1 MNKKIKPCAFFIL
14 LLSFAF
20 ILLPIGAD
28 ATESGGEPEYYGRY
42 ALSTLPN
49 AEALLFAYD
58 AISEGI
64 ENSAPLITVDNG
76 KGGLTVDELNVV
88 TDAYRRDRTE
98 HFWANG
104 GNISYNSS
112 TGKAIQYAPDYIMS
126 GAELSEARAAF
137 DAAADEILLGITD
150 SMSEFEKELYL
161 HDALAKRVMY
171 VDTENAHNAYG
182 ALVKG
187 KAVCD
192 GYSEA
197 FQYLLQRA
205 GIQSFIAIGSS
216 YDPNTYED
224 VGHAWNI
231 VRIDGEYYHV
241 DVTWDDQGKKLYHAY
256 FNLTDTEILYD
267 HEIDPTVYPLPSCA
281 SAVSNYY
288 SLRGIT
294 LTNFDIPTVAEL
306 IRNNAPQLKMRISGH
321 VHSAK
326 NFILWFDAN
335 FQDIASLAAVSG
347 NYSYSVLRCEVI
359 IEIST
364 CPHTEKTKVDP
375 TPASCEN
382 DGNILHYV
390 CVCGEIFSDTGSVLK
405 EEDVVILATG
415 HTAAAGFGADGE
427 YHWLVCSVCGG
438 SYSFGAHLYTDACD
452 ALCNT
457 CNGERIPPH
466 KHKTEFSSDD
476 QNHWNECSCGDKK
489 NVAPHS
495 DTDGDGLCDECGF
508 DLKIGESEDFLK
520 DLINRVKGDKKMLI
534 ILLGGSLF
542 FTVLLLAVIT
552 RIFRR

>member
-20 ILLPIGAD
+20 LLLPIGAD

-58 AISEGI
+58 AVSEGI

-76 KGGLTVDELNVV
+76 HGGLTVEEFNMVS
-88 TDAYRRDRTE
+88 DAYRRDRTE

-126 GAELSEARAAF
+126 GAELEEAKAAF
-137 DAAADEILLGITD
+137 FAAADEILLGITD

-161 HDALAKRVMY
+161 HDALASHTMY

-182 ALVKG
+182 ALVNG

-197 FQYLLQRA
+197 LQYLLRCV

-216 YDPNTYED
+216 KDPNTYED

-326 NFILWFDAN
+326 N
-335 FQDIASLAAVSG
+335 SSSG
-347 NYSYSVLRCEVI
+347 S
-359 IEIST
+359 
-364 CPHTEKTKVDP
+364 
-375 TPASCEN
+375 
-382 DGNILHYV
+382 
-390 CVCGEIFSDTGSVLK
+390 
-405 EEDVVILATG
+405 
-415 HTAAAGFGADGE
+415 
-427 YHWLVCSVCGG
+427 
-438 SYSFGAHLYTDACD
+438 
-452 ALCNT
+452 
-457 CNGERIPPH
+457 
-466 KHKTEFSSDD
+466 
-476 QNHWNECSCGDKK
+476 
-489 NVAPHS
+489 
-495 DTDGDGLCDECGF
+495 
-508 DLKIGESEDFLK
+508 
-520 DLINRVKGDKKMLI
+520 MLI
-534 ILLGGSLF
+534 FRISHRLRRS
-542 FTVLLLAVIT
+542 AEIT
-552 RIFRR
+552 LIRCSDAK